1 LDSLRAARRRPRP
14 LRPPQAFF
22 VGTLISAI
30 ADLLLISI
38 IGLHDEKEGAR
49 KEEFRGA
56 YAATTTTAAA
66 APPPAAAPT
75 ARGAEAE
82 GYHAGR
88 PGEAGSPPQVT
99 SRAPPV

>member
-1 LDSLRAARRRPRP
+1 M
-14 LRPPQAFF
+14 
-22 VGTLISAI
+22 GTLISAI